1 MDFSLYIHVPYCDS
15 KCPYCDFNSH
25 AVRRWPEERYVAALQ
40 GELRVAS
47 LRPGWRDGVVQT
59 VFLGGGTPSLFD
71 PASIDT
77 VLRTVE
83 ECWSVGADA
92 EITLEA
98 NPGTVDAAKLSGFR
112 GAGVNR
118 LRFGVQSFQDRFLA
132 TLGRIHDA
140 ESAERAVRDAIGA
153 GFDNLNIDLM
163 FAVPGQ
169 SVADWESD
177 LRRAIDLGTAHVSAY
192 NLTFE
197 EGTAFFAMRR
207 RGELRPL
214 DEPTEIAM
222 YETTASIL
230 GAAGFERYEISNY
243 ARRGRAC
250 RHNLTYWRMLPYLG
264 VGAGAHSFSPPD
276 HRWSNELGPEK
287 YMADVE
293 EKGHARTREERL
305 NGEQARGEFAF
316 LGLRCCA
323 GISADEF
330 LDRFGLALLDAFPQ
344 CSAMRDR
351 GLLEEVG
358 ERWRLTASGLMVA
371 DEIFATFV

>member
-25 AVRRWPEERYVAALQ
+25 AVRRWPEDRYVASLQ
-40 GELRVAS
+40 CEMRAAA
-47 LRPGWRDGVVQT
+47 LRPEWRDGVVQT
-59 VFLGGGTPSLFD
+59 VFFGGGTPSLFD
-71 PASIDT
+71 PASIKT
-77 VLRTVE
+77 LLRTVG
-83 ECWSVGADA
+83 ECWSIGAGA

-118 LRFGVQSFQDRFLA
+118 LSFGVQSFNDQFLA

-140 ESAERAVRDAIGA
+140 ASARQAVRDAMGA
-153 GFDNLNIDLM
+153 GFDNLNVDLM

-169 SVADWESD
+169 SVEEWEAD
-177 LRRAIDLGTAHVSAY
+177 LRSAIELGTAHVSAY

-214 DEPTEIAM
+214 DEATEIAM
-222 YETTASIL
+222 YQATARIL
-230 GAAGFERYEISNY
+230 AAAGFERYEISNY
-243 ARRGRAC
+243 ARPGRPC
-250 RHNLTYWRMLPYLG
+250 RHNLTYWRLLAYLG

-276 HRWSNELGPEK
+276 QRWSNELGPEK
-287 YMADVE
+287 YMADIE
-293 EKGHARTREERL
+293 NRGHARVREERL
-305 NGEQARGEFAF
+305 SGEQARGEFAF

-323 GISADEF
+323 GIRADEF

-358 ERWRLTASGLMVA
+358 ERWRLTERGLMVA